1 MTIRIT
7 LFVFLAFRMQAAHLV
22 YQTAVSA
29 TLVAT
34 DLSGNAYVLG
44 NSGIAKLDLNGNVVY
59 SKALPA
65 MGTVSAIAVDPSGNV
80 FIAGN
85 TNSDSLPAT
94 SGVFQ
99 PNRSPGVC
107 ITGNQAAQPYPC
119 PDAFVA
125 KIDTN
130 GDLAW
135 ASYLG
140 GLNIDQANGVA
151 VDQAGNVYVSGF
163 TLSSD
168 FPVVNAFQSQFGG
181 SSDAFVTK
189 VSADGTRILY
199 SSFLGG
205 SGEDAADGI
214 AVDSAENA
222 YVVGEVQGYLSSLTS
237 AGFGSGCNAGAT
249 SAFVAKVSPKGEQV
263 LLGGCLG
270 ASLRYSEA
278 TAIAADQQG
287 NIYIGGV
294 TNDASGIATPGAF
307 LNTSN
312 SLFLD
317 FVAKI
322 TADGSAVAYGAVFD
336 GSSFGAYDIAVDA
349 NGSAYVSGPSSSGL
363 PIAGPAMHPC
373 IGGYFLLELNPA
385 GSAALYSSFEEDARF
400 AMAPDGSLILVGSSV
415 ERLSA
420 LATPGDSFLSAECVL
435 NAASLE
441 SHVAYGQ
448 PGISPGEIVALKGT
462 GLGPSDPPNP
472 VVANG
477 MLGNALG
484 GTQVFFDGVPA
495 PLMYVQDAQINAV
508 APYSLAG
515 KTSVSI
521 QVQYQAQNTASVTIP
536 VSATSAALFEQSD
549 STPLV
554 LNQDY
559 SQNSQTSPVPRGGF
573 LIIYM
578 TGAGQTSPA
587 SVDGQIWQTG
597 GGLQAAVSAQLT
609 TYGSAGQVTAA
620 TPVVYAGPVPTL
632 VSGVQQMNIQIPAN
646 LPDSFSTPAISVGS
660 AITAQIGAQQLSF
673 PVFVK

>member
-1 MTIRIT
+1 MTIRIAS
-7 LFVFLAFRMQAAHLV
+7 FVFLTFSLQGAHLV
-22 YQTAVSA
+22 YQTSISA

-34 DLSGNAYVLG
+34 DSSGNAYVLG
-44 NSGIAKLDLNGNVVY
+44 NSGIAKLDPGGNIIY
-59 SKALPA
+59 SKAVSP
-65 MGTVSAIAVDPSGNV
+65 MGTQSAIAVDPAGNV

-85 TNSDSLPAT
+85 TNSDSLAAT

-107 ITGNQAAQPYPC
+107 ITGDKAAQSYPC

-125 KIDTN
+125 KIDSS

-140 GLNIDQANGVA
+140 GLNIDQANAVA

-168 FPVVNAFQSQFGG
+168 FPVVNGFQSQFGG

-189 VSADGTRILY
+189 ISADGTRILY

-205 SGEDAADGI
+205 GGEDYAYGI
-214 AVDSAENA
+214 AVDSGGNA
-222 YVVGEVQGYLSSLTS
+222 YVAGQVQGYLSSLTS
-237 AGFGSGCNAGAT
+237 AGFGSGCEADAV
-249 SAFVAKVSPKGEQV
+249 SAFVIKVSPGGERV
-263 LLGGCLG
+263 SFGGCLG
-270 ASLRYSEA
+270 ASLRYSGA
-278 TAIAADQQG
+278 TAIAVDPQG
-287 NIYIGGV
+287 NIYIGGE
-294 TNDASGIATPGAF
+294 TNGATGIATPGAF
-307 LNTSN
+307 LDTND

-317 FVAKI
+317 FVVKI
-322 TADGSAVAYGAVFD
+322 TPGGSAVAYGALFD
-336 GSSFGAYDIAVDA
+336 GTSFGAYDIAVDA
-349 NGSAYVSGPSSSGL
+349 SGSAYMSGPSSTGS
-363 PIAGPAMHPC
+363 PIVGPAMHPC

-385 GSAALYSSFEEDARF
+385 GSAALYSSFEDAARF

-420 LATPGDSFLSAECVL
+420 LATPGDSFLSADCVL

-462 GLGPSDPPNP
+462 RLGPSDPLAP

-477 MLGNALG
+477 ILGNVLG

-495 PLMYVQDAQINAV
+495 PLMYVQDAQINVV

-515 KTSVSI
+515 KTNVSI
-521 QVQYQAQNTASVTIP
+521 QVQYQAQTTAPVSIP
-536 VSATSAALFEQSD
+536 VSAISAALFQQSGG
-549 STPLV
+549 TQLV

-559 SQNSQTSPVPRGGF
+559 SQNSQTNPVPRGGF
-573 LIIYM
+573 LVIYV
-578 TGAGQTSPA
+578 TGAGQTLPA
-587 SVDGQIWQTG
+587 SIDGQIWQTSG
-597 GGLQAAVSAQLT
+597 ALQAAVFAQLT
-609 TYGSAGQVTAA
+609 TYGPAGQVTAQ

-632 VSGVQQMNIQIPAN
+632 VSGVQQLNIQIPAS
-646 LPDSFSTPAISVGS
+646 LPDSFSTPTIGVGS
-660 AITAQIGAQQLSF
+660 VITVQIGAQQVGF
-673 PVFVK
+673 TAFVK